1 MEGCLRKVSRG
12 VWYEYEEMTYDEGG
26 TGSAEERRR
35 LRPRWGDSS
44 SGSGRWVAEMEGDE
58 GRERRVVMMEVV

>member
-26 TGSAEERRR
+26 TGSAENDGVCGLVGGTLPRGAGGGL
-35 LRPRWGDSS
+35 LRWRGTR
-44 SGSGRWVAEMEGDE
+44 GGRGELS
-58 GRERRVVMMEVV
+58 